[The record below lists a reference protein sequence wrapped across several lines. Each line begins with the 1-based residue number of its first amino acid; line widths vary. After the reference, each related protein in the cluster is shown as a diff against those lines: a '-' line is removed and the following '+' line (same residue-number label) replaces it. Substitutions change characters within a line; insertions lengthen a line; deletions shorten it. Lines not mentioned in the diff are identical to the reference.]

1 MRFCEGLLRLEPLIA
16 KLIYIDERSEGR
28 DKVYSTIDLVLMNMY
43 GKIPETIISKK
54 LGIGICNPA
63 PDWVEGLQDDFEEE
77 LLIHEHEISSFKKSG
92 YDTAWASDRYN
103 LEKIVFQLGWQ
114 EEGKTS
120 MQIIAEHLIEIQ
132 VLDFDNSLLQ
142 MKNDH
147 LDSPTCEPQYPRKFL
162 NLCCKIQSSQS
173 AQTVIPN
180 QIPFSTYNSDDFQQK
195 PLILNFLGAMLH
207 PHPNY
212 PISIPDYTA
221 GGIKSLEY
229 IGSLID
235 NFLVTDKDF
244 WLFDYIVNAVFNDE
258 SHDAYHI
265 FKVMSLIEMLIITPK
280 GNGKTVG
287 ELERKLPQFLPD
299 RIPVEERALFSEIV
313 RKLRNKIGH
322 GDFEAVQQL
331 LDQYRNSFMQN
342 FWYDEFEYS
351 IENWT
356 YGNICINLDSALNE
370 ILWLMLSDR
379 AQLASVQMS

>member
-1 MRFCEGLLRLEPLIA
+1 M
-16 KLIYIDERSEGR
+16 
-28 DKVYSTIDLVLMNMY
+28 VLMNMY

-54 LGIGICNPA
+54 LGIGICNPV

-195 PLILNFLGAMLH
+195 TLILNFLGAMLH

-244 WLFDYIVNAVFNDE
+244 WLFDYIVNAMFNDE

-265 FKVMSLIEMLIITPK
+265 FKVMSLIEMLIISPK

-342 FWYDEFEYS
+342 FRYDEFEYS

>member
-1 MRFCEGLLRLEPLIA
+1 
-16 KLIYIDERSEGR
+16 
-28 DKVYSTIDLVLMNMY
+28 MNMY

-287 ELERKLPQFLPD
+287 ELERKLP
-299 RIPVEERALFSEIV
+299 
-313 RKLRNKIGH
+313 
-322 GDFEAVQQL
+322 
-331 LDQYRNSFMQN
+331 
-342 FWYDEFEYS
+342 
-351 IENWT
+351 
-356 YGNICINLDSALNE
+356 
-370 ILWLMLSDR
+370 
-379 AQLASVQMS
+379 

>member
-1 MRFCEGLLRLEPLIA
+1 M
-16 KLIYIDERSEGR
+16 
-28 DKVYSTIDLVLMNMY
+28 VLMNMY

-244 WLFDYIVNAVFNDE
+244 WLFDYIVNAVFRRHHLSPANVE
-258 SHDAYHI
+258 PIFTRTVTPPALCSIDAQGSGLYTQLWC
-265 FKVMSLIEMLIITPK
+265 KMLHLALQRLP
-280 GNGKTVG
+280 GNLT
-287 ELERKLPQFLPD
+287 
-299 RIPVEERALFSEIV
+299 I
-313 RKLRNKIGH
+313 
-322 GDFEAVQQL
+322 QL
-331 LDQYRNSFMQN
+331 L
-342 FWYDEFEYS
+342 
-351 IENWT
+351 
-356 YGNICINLDSALNE
+356 GAAL
-370 ILWLMLSDR
+370 
-379 AQLASVQMS
+379 

>member
-265 FKVMSLIEMLIITPK
+265 FKVMSLIEMLIISPK

-342 FWYDEFEYS
+342 FRYDEFEYS

>member
-1 MRFCEGLLRLEPLIA
+1 MRLEPLIA

-265 FKVMSLIEMLIITPK
+265 FKVMSLIEMLIISPK

-342 FWYDEFEYS
+342 FRYDEFEYS

>member
-1 MRFCEGLLRLEPLIA
+1 
-16 KLIYIDERSEGR
+16 
-28 DKVYSTIDLVLMNMY
+28 MY

-180 QIPFSTYNSDDFQQK
+180 KN
-195 PLILNFLGAMLH
+195 G
-207 PHPNY
+207 
-212 PISIPDYTA
+212 
-221 GGIKSLEY
+221 
-229 IGSLID
+229 
-235 NFLVTDKDF
+235 
-244 WLFDYIVNAVFNDE
+244 
-258 SHDAYHI
+258 
-265 FKVMSLIEMLIITPK
+265 
-280 GNGKTVG
+280 GNG
-287 ELERKLPQFLPD
+287 
-299 RIPVEERALFSEIV
+299 A
-313 RKLRNKIGH
+313 
-322 GDFEAVQQL
+322 
-331 LDQYRNSFMQN
+331 
-342 FWYDEFEYS
+342 
-351 IENWT
+351 
-356 YGNICINLDSALNE
+356 
-370 ILWLMLSDR
+370 
-379 AQLASVQMS
+379 

>member
-1 MRFCEGLLRLEPLIA
+1 
-16 KLIYIDERSEGR
+16 
-28 DKVYSTIDLVLMNMY
+28 
-43 GKIPETIISKK
+43 
-54 LGIGICNPA
+54 
-63 PDWVEGLQDDFEEE
+63 
-77 LLIHEHEISSFKKSG
+77 
-92 YDTAWASDRYN
+92 
-103 LEKIVFQLGWQ
+103 
-114 EEGKTS
+114 

-265 FKVMSLIEMLIITPK
+265 FKVMSLIEMLIISPK